1 MNACEGS
8 RLLLTFLFP
17 AINMVFLPWR
27 EHGTRTRVHGR
38 PMRVSGNSDTAQGI
52 ERKRF
57 IFILPSPTKNDERK
71 KRGEND
77 DFQHFHFRKK
87 KKNCYAKIEKKK
99 SEFGNGRVGYPINT
113 CQVMIP
119 AMVEKTKR

>member
-1 MNACEGS
+1 
-8 RLLLTFLFP
+8 
-17 AINMVFLPWR
+17 
-27 EHGTRTRVHGR
+27 
-38 PMRVSGNSDTAQGI
+38 MRVSGNSDTAQGI

>member
-1 MNACEGS
+1 M
-8 RLLLTFLFP
+8 
-17 AINMVFLPWR
+17 
-27 EHGTRTRVHGR
+27 
-38 PMRVSGNSDTAQGI
+38 
-52 ERKRF
+52 
-57 IFILPSPTKNDERK
+57 IFNIFTSE
-71 KRGEND
+71 
-77 DFQHFHFRKK
+77 KK